1 MGKECAQ
8 ALPSIA
14 EAAEP
19 FMAWLETPL
28 ADIMIR
34 HPITA
39 EETDTVRTVQA
50 RMHHSGA
57 GHLPVLRD
65 ERPVGIVTARDLARS
80 MPVPITILRRAEMGR
95 LLELAVTEVM
105 SAPAITLPTD
115 ATVEAAVKL
124 MVDAGIGAIVVVDPE
139 DGRLAGLITR
149 STITGLVAARNG

>member
-1 MGKECAQ
+1 MTRDCAE

-14 EAAEP
+14 ESAEP

-39 EETDTVRTVQA
+39 EETDTLRTVQA

-57 GHLPVLRD
+57 GHLPVLKD
-65 ERPVGIVTARDLARS
+65 ERPIGMVTARDLARS
-80 MPVPITILRRAEMGR
+80 MPVPITILGRAEMDR

-115 ATVEAAVKL
+115 ATLEAAVKL
-124 MVDAGIGAIVVVDPE
+124 MVDAGIGAIVVVDSA
-139 DGRLAGLITR
+139 DGKLDGLITR
-149 STITGLVAARNG
+149 STITQLMARKA